1 MPCEK
6 TTKDGKVRCQGTVAH
21 RGPCFFG
28 GVTLA
33 DFDSAEAAR
42 MAESDGVRA
51 IAALR
56 GLVEAWSAAPIYV
69 TGEGQMRF
77 LDAVHECE
85 CVIDS
90 LPKMTP
96 EKSKT

>member
-33 DFDSAEAAR
+33 DFDRAEAA
-42 MAESDGVRA
+42 GVRA

-56 GLVEAWSAAPIYV
+56 GLVEAWSAAPIYI
-69 TGEGQMRF
+69 TGEGQIRF

-85 CVIDS
+85 CVVDS
-90 LPKMTP
+90 LPCVTP
-96 EKSKT
+96 LNVPRHR